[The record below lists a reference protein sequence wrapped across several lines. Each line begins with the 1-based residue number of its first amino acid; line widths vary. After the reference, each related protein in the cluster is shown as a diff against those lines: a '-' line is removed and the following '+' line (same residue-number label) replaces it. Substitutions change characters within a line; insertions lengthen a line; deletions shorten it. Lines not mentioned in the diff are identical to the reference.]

1 MTKTE
6 MFYTN
11 DVKTVSSVITEI
23 SQETIKFGLPDNRV
37 TNEDKEKLVVS
48 WIKGFPFSEIVF
60 SYDNRKNYVL
70 VGNELLMTIYSFFNN
85 DFSLSEE
92 SVKEVKDFY
101 KGSADC
107 FKGQYFTLPED
118 IRSDMAEADML
129 VTIFQNLTNKEL
141 IEYAKTRSN
150 FA

>member
-1 MTKTE
+1 MTNTE

-11 DVKTVSSVITEI
+11 EVKKVANVITEI

-37 TNEDKEKLVVS
+37 TTEDKEKFVVS

-60 SYDNRKNYVL
+60 SYDNRKDYVL
-70 VGNELLMTIYSFFNN
+70 VGNELLMAIYSFINN

-107 FKGQYFTLPED
+107 FKGQYITLPEE
-118 IRSDMAEADML
+118 IRMDMEEAEML
-129 VTIFQNLTNKEL
+129 ITIFQNLTNKEL
-141 IEYAKTRSN
+141 IEYAKTRSIY
-150 FA
+150 

>member
-1 MTKTE
+1 MTNTE

-11 DVKTVSSVITEI
+11 EVKKVANVITEI

-37 TNEDKEKLVVS
+37 TTEDKEKFVVS

-70 VGNELLMTIYSFFNN
+70 VGNELLMAIYSFINN

-101 KGSADC
+101 KGSADG
-107 FKGQYFTLPED
+107 FKGQYCTLPED
-118 IRSDMAEADML
+118 IRKSIEEADML
-129 VTIFQNLTNKEL
+129 ITIFQNLTNKEL
-141 IEYAKTRSN
+141 IEYSKTRSN
-150 FA
+150 Y